1 MADYTGP
8 YSNSTGAAPQGI
20 GINDNRR
27 MFNFGERIAELAP
40 QQSPFFVYLSK
51 VAKKPTDDPVFK
63 FLEQRHQWQRRNFQI
78 AAALGDTL
86 ADAGEI
92 AGGSVNTLAANE
104 NLHISCFYT
113 NDGRISDTAKT
124 CDFILPGQVIAVKT
138 DQGVAKLRINPSAVV
153 VRHATEDYA
162 TAVADS
168 DNTVVTDTALVVYHE
183 TDAGITT
190 ISSEA
195 LQVVDTLAQDSVVA
209 PGDKGQVIGSA
220 FAEGTKAPVGWED
233 SLFDREGYTQI
244 FKTAINLFSG
254 TAMATK
260 YRGIANEYQR
270 VWTEKLMEHKMDLE
284 HAFLFGVGHPNGAA
298 AGAATD
304 GTGAPLRTTHGILPY
319 TENNGKVYSFSYA
332 SSGYDAFLD
341 AMEDFFAPEGG
352 NSGNK
357 LVLASRKVITYLNKL
372 GQGSF
377 LNNSVGSDQYRL
389 DVQNIKGSFG
399 HMVTKVN
406 TIYGNLHFI
415 ADPLLRGPWENYCVG
430 VDMKNVAYR
439 PLAGN
444 GINRDT
450 FIETNIQDNDVDGR
464 KDQIITEAGL
474 EIQLPETHAVM
485 KWS

>member
-1 MADYTGP
+1 MANYTGP
-8 YSNSTGAAPQGI
+8 FSSDTGNTIANGSNGLSIDST
-20 GINDNRR
+20 RR
-27 MFNFGERIAELAP
+27 LFNFGERVAELAP

-63 FLEQRHQWQRRNFQI
+63 FLEQRHQWQRRNFN
-78 AAALGDTL
+78 LGEAVGSDDYTSGTTHL
-86 ADAGEI
+86 NEDEGDDLTQTYVNYDKFGKIQTDEYKPEFFVAGLIVAIE
-92 AGGSVNTLAANE
+92 
-104 NLHISCFYT
+104 
-113 NDGRISDTAKT
+113 DTAGVVRRFEVLET
-124 CDFILPGQVIAVKT
+124 PTVVSGSGTQDVKFKALFT
-138 DQGVAKLRINPSAVV
+138 ASGVAF
-153 VRHATEDYA
+153 
-162 TAVADS
+162 AD
-168 DNTVVTDTALVVYHE
+168 NA
-183 TDAGITT
+183 
-190 ISSEA
+190 
-195 LQVVDTLAQDSVVA
+195 
-209 PGDKGQVIGSA
+209 KGMVIGSSWEEA
-220 FAEGTKAPVGWED
+220 SKAPDGWED
-233 SLFDREGYTQI
+233 ALFDREGYTQI

-284 HAFLFGVGHPNGAA
+284 HAFLFGSGASDDA
-298 AGAATD
+298 AGQ
-304 GTGAPLRTTHGILPY
+304 APRRYTHGIIPY
-319 TENNGKVYSFSYA
+319 TEAHGKQYEFSYA

-377 LNNSVGSDQYRL
+377 LNNSVGSSQYSL
-389 DVQNIKGSFG
+389 DVQNIKGAFG
-399 HMVTKVN
+399 HQVTKVN
-406 TIYGNLHFI
+406 TIYGDLHFV

-439 PLAGN
+439 PLSGN

-474 EIQLPETHAVM
+474 EISLPETHAIL
-485 KWS
+485 KWNA